1 MKKLLFGLLLL
12 STTSM
17 SAQRVCGTMHHQ
29 QMLEQQDPK
38 VIQQRQSIENFTS
51 QYVINHL
58 NSNNNNRAV
67 ITIPVVVHVVY
78 NTAVQNVSDAQIQTQ
93 IDVLNKD
100 FAKMNSDTTK
110 IPAVWKSLA
119 ANTNI
124 QFCLAQRD
132 PNGAATTGI
141 TRTST
146 TVTSFIDD
154 DKVKKA
160 SSGGHDAWPS
170 SSYLNLWVCKLGNSL
185 LGYAQFPGGPAA
197 TDGVVITYTG
207 FGTIGTAAA
216 PYNLGRTATH
226 EVGHWLNLYHIW
238 GDDGGACTGSD
249 QVGDTP
255 NQANSNG
262 GAPTFPKTDACSPSS
277 PGVMFMNYMD
287 YVNDASMYMFTNGQN
302 TRIQSLFATGGSRAS
317 LINSLGCVPVSNT
330 PTALFTGT
338 PTTICPGGT
347 VAFTSQSTGAPTSY
361 AWTFTGGTPATSTA
375 AAPSVVYNTPGTY
388 TVSLTVTNTF
398 GTNTLTK
405 TAYINVVTA
414 SALPVVEGF
423 ESTTFP
429 PTNWTIGNPDN
440 LTAWVRTTSA
450 SGFGTSTASA
460 YFDNYTTNYSGQK
473 DYIYSPAYDFTN
485 VTNGRLK
492 WDYAYTYYQTSYDSL
507 QIMYSIDCGATWVN
521 LWKKG
526 GVSLATATGITAKF
540 VPTAAQ
546 WKRDSVSLTALL
558 GKNNV
563 KFAFINISKYGNSL
577 LLDNIN
583 IFDAITTCNKPVAD
597 FTAAPTTV
605 TVGNSVSFTD
615 LSTNTPTSWS
625 WTFAGGTPAT
635 STAQNPTVTYNTV
648 GNYNVTLTATN
659 ACGSSTAVTKTAY
672 VSVVNGS
679 TGTPPVAGFSSNKTS
694 LCVGGTVAFT
704 DTSKN
709 TPTSWAWTF
718 TGGTPAA
725 SSLQSPSVT
734 YATAGTYAVKLIVFN
749 SGGKDSVTKTAYIT
763 VNANPTASTTTFAVS
778 CYGGNTGSATATG
791 AGGTPSYA
799 YLWSSGDLTASI
811 INKSAG
817 SYTVTVT
824 DSKSC
829 FTTAIANISQPFSAM
844 GITMSQTNAYC
855 GQNNGTVT
863 ANATGGS
870 GGFSYTWAGSAATT
884 QTISGLS
891 PNTYSVTVTDQ
902 KGCTVQGSTSVST
915 DPNTLTVN
923 INSTDASCGQN
934 NGSAVAFPSGSS
946 IGATY
951 LWSNGQT
958 LSSVSGLS
966 VGAYQVTVTNASGC
980 TATSSTNIGSS
991 NGPSISVS
999 SFDATCYGLNNG
1011 SAIASVSSTGNYT
1024 VAWSNGQTGS
1034 TATNLLAGTYYVT
1047 VTESGC
1053 QSIDT
1058 FTINEPSQLSATSN
1072 VVNTYQGGN
1081 TGYASVTASG
1091 GNQPYSYSWNTGAT
1105 TSSISGLTV
1114 GSYSCTVFDAS
1125 NCSAVVA
1132 ADIIPNGVQNI
1143 ETLTSV
1149 SIRPNPATEILQI
1162 EFKFSSPVVFSY
1174 SIMDEVGREIIAYE
1188 KVTAANYSSTI
1199 EVSALASGVYYVQ
1212 LKSNNGTKTY
1222 KFIKQ

>member
-1 MKKLLFGLLLL
+1 
-12 STTSM
+12 
-17 SAQRVCGTMHHQ
+17 
-29 QMLEQQDPK
+29 
-38 VIQQRQSIENFTS
+38 
-51 QYVINHL
+51 
-58 NSNNNNRAV
+58 
-67 ITIPVVVHVVY
+67 
-78 NTAVQNVSDAQIQTQ
+78 
-93 IDVLNKD
+93 
-100 FAKMNSDTTK
+100 
-110 IPAVWKSLA
+110 
-119 ANTNI
+119 
-124 QFCLAQRD
+124 
-132 PNGAATTGI
+132 
-141 TRTST
+141 
-146 TVTSFIDD
+146 
-154 DKVKKA
+154 
-160 SSGGHDAWPS
+160 
-170 SSYLNLWVCKLGNSL
+170 
-185 LGYAQFPGGPAA
+185 
-197 TDGVVITYTG
+197 
-207 FGTIGTAAA
+207 
-216 PYNLGRTATH
+216 
-226 EVGHWLNLYHIW
+226 
-238 GDDGGACTGSD
+238 
-249 QVGDTP
+249 
-255 NQANSNG
+255 
-262 GAPTFPKTDACSPSS
+262 
-277 PGVMFMNYMD
+277 MFMNYMD

-302 TRIQSLFATGGSRAS
+302 TRIQSLFATGGSRVS
-317 LINSLGCVPVSNT
+317 LLSSLGCVPVSNS

-338 PTTICPGGT
+338 PTTICPGGS

-361 AWTFTGGTPATSTA
+361 SWTFTGGTPATSTA
-375 AAPSVVYNTPGTY
+375 AAPTVVYNTPGTY
-388 TVSLTVTNTF
+388 AVSLTVNNSF

-460 YFDNYTTNYSGQK
+460 YFDNYTSNYTGQK
-473 DYIYSPAYDFTN
+473 DYIYTPSYDFTN

-540 VPTAAQ
+540 VPTASQ

-563 KFAFINISKYGNSL
+563 KFAFINITKYGNSL

-605 TVGNSVSFTD
+605 TVGNSVAFTD
-615 LSTNTPTSWS
+615 LSTNTPTTWA
-625 WTFAGGTPAT
+625 WTFAGGTPAS
-635 STAQNPTVTYNTV
+635 STAQNPSVTYNSV
-648 GNYNVTLTATN
+648 GTYNVTLTATN
-659 ACGSSTAVTKTAY
+659 ACGSSTAVTKTSY
-672 VSVVNGS
+672 ITVVNGS
-679 TGTPPVAGFSSNKTS
+679 TGTPPVAGFRANKTS
-694 LCVGGTVAFT
+694 LCAGGAVSFT

-718 TGGTPAA
+718 AGGTPSA
-725 SSLQSPSVT
+725 SSLQSPTVT
-734 YATAGTYAVKLIVFN
+734 YSTAGTYAVKLVVFN
-749 SGGKDSVTKTAYIT
+749 SGGKDSITKSGYIS
-763 VNANPTASTTTFAVS
+763 VNANPTASATTFAVS
-778 CYGGNTGSATATG
+778 CFGGNTGSATAAG

-799 YLWSSGDLTASI
+799 YLWSNGDATASI

-829 FTTAIANISQPFSAM
+829 SATAIANIAQPFSAL

-884 QTISGLS
+884 QTINGLS

-902 KGCTVQGSTSVST
+902 KGCTVQGSTTVST

-923 INSTDASCGQN
+923 VNSTDASCGQN
-934 NGSAVAFPSGSS
+934 NGSAVAIPSGSS

-958 LSSVSGLS
+958 TSSASGLS
-966 VGAYQVTVTNASGC
+966 VGSYQVTVTNASGC
-980 TATSSTNIGSS
+980 TASSSAVIGNSS
-991 NGPSISVS
+991 GPSVSVS
-999 SFDATCYGLNNG
+999 SFNATCNALNNG

-1024 VAWSNGQTGS
+1024 ISWSNGQTGAS
-1034 TATNLLAGTYYVT
+1034 ATNLLAGTYYVT

-1053 QSIDT
+1053 QTVDT
-1058 FTINEPSQLSATSN
+1058 FSISEPTALTASAS
-1072 VVNTYQGGN
+1072 VVNTAVGSTN
-1081 TGYASVTASG
+1081 GYAAVTASG
-1091 GNQPYSYSWNTGAT
+1091 GTQPYSYSWNTGAT
-1105 TSSISGLTV
+1105 TSSISGLAI

-1125 NCSAVVA
+1125 NCSVVVS
-1132 ADIIPNGVQNI
+1132 ADIIPNGINNI
-1143 ETLTSV
+1143 DELSSV
-1149 SIRPNPATEILQI
+1149 SIHPNPAIDILQV
-1162 EFKFSSPVVFSY
+1162 EFKFSSPIEFSFA
-1174 SIMDEVGREIIAYE
+1174 ITDEIGRVINAYE
-1188 KVTAANYSSTI
+1188 KAKAANYSSKIDVCTL
-1199 EVSALASGVYYVQ
+1199 VSGIYYIQ
-1212 LKSNNGTKTY
+1212 LKTNNGKKTY